1 MLKAGTTH
9 VEGCVISGFDTGL
22 LYEVGAGSSL
32 IVADTVLRDNY
43 TGINAIGFG
52 AKGGLTVV
60 RSRIHRNYWGIVLQD
75 VDRASLADSSLAS
88 NLIGI
93 QAITTAAATAFTS
106 LSIQRTEIVQHIGG
120 GAIAEAL
127 NDVPNKPFVNIANS
141 TVSAGNL
148 VGISAGIGGFV
159 RVAGTQITGNLLGI
173 YEFSIRQH
181 CHSWH

>member
-1 MLKAGTTH
+1 M
-9 VEGCVISGFDTGL
+9 
-22 LYEVGAGSSL
+22 
-32 IVADTVLRDNY
+32 
-43 TGINAIGFG
+43 
-52 AKGGLTVV
+52 
-60 RSRIHRNYWGIVLQD
+60 RSRIHRNHWGIVLQD

-120 GAIAEAL
+120 GVIAEAL

-141 TVSAGNL
+141 TVAGNL

-173 YEFSIRQH
+173 YEFSSGNIVTLGTNTLYGNATNGAFTG
-181 CHSWH
+181 SISPN